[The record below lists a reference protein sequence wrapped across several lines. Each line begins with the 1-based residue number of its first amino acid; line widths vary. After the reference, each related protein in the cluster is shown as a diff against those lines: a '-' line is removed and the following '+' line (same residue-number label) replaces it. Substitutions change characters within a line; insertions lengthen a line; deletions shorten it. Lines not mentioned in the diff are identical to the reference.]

1 MEHSDFSSDIS
12 SDDFIDEDEH
22 HEHEQKIKY
31 IKQYAIA
38 LGMIRTYK
46 KWYMLKSLPK
56 VHIKTGLNIRKK
68 YLNFFKKLLTKIVW
82 GYIMNIELRKREIN
96 KLSIL
101 NQEEILKIFIK
112 VLDKIKIKR
121 YS

>member
-1 MEHSDFSSDIS
+1 MEHSDFSCDIS

-46 KWYMLKSLPK
+46 K
-56 VHIKTGLNIRKK
+56 
-68 YLNFFKKLLTKIVW
+68 
-82 GYIMNIELRKREIN
+82 
-96 KLSIL
+96 
-101 NQEEILKIFIK
+101 
-112 VLDKIKIKR
+112 
-121 YS
+121 